1 MEVAV
6 VQIGNSRGVRLPK
19 TILEQ
24 LNISDKLDMEVK
36 NKQIVLKPLTD
47 EAPRK
52 NWTQAFKK
60 MHKNG
65 DDVIGC
71 VQESEDFEWEW

>member
-1 MEVAV
+1 
-6 VQIGNSRGVRLPK
+6 
-19 TILEQ
+19 
-24 LNISDKLDMEVK
+24 MEVK
-36 NKQIVLKPLTD
+36 NKQIVLKPLAD
-47 EAPRK
+47 ETPRK

-65 DDVIGC
+65 DDALGY